1 MARGNTS
8 ARVVITG
15 LGVISP
21 LGLNVTETWAGLT
34 AGRSGIG
41 PITQFDASDFPCQL
55 NASVKGFDASRY
67 MEVKEARRMAL
78 LTQFA
83 VAALAE
89 AQAQAG
95 LDFSKEDPTRVG
107 VCVGSA
113 LGGIPIIEDQV
124 QVLKEHGLR
133 RVNPTLLPAVL
144 VNMPACHLAIQIG
157 AKGPTHTPA
166 AACATGT
173 VAIGEAFR
181 LLQRGEVDVVVAG
194 GADSAMTPI
203 GFASFG
209 RLGALSTRNDDPEN
223 ACRPFDAQRDGTIVG
238 EGAAILILESEEHAR
253 RRGANILAEVAGYGL
268 TEDAYHLVMPEPS
281 GEGAARAIR
290 LAMQEA
296 GWSPADVDYI
306 CAHGTGTGLNDVAET
321 KAIKLALGERAY
333 QVPVS
338 SNKCMVG
345 HMLGA
350 AGAFSAVVTV
360 KTLLEGLIPPT
371 SNWRNPDP
379 ECDLDYVPSR
389 SRPATVQ
396 RALVNA
402 FGFGGQNAVLALQTY
417 AG

>member
-21 LGLNVTETWAGLT
+21 LGLNVAETWAGLI

-41 PITQFDASDFPCQL
+41 PITQFDASDFPCRL

-83 VAALAE
+83 IAALAE
-89 AQAQAG
+89 AQVQAG
-95 LDFSKEDPTRVG
+95 LDFSKEDPHRVG

-113 LGGIPIIEDQV
+113 LGGLSIIEDQV
-124 QVLKEHGLR
+124 HVLRQHGLR
-133 RVNPTLLPAVL
+133 KINPTLLPAVL

-157 AKGPTHTPA
+157 AKGPTQTPA

-181 LLQRGEVDVVVAG
+181 LLQRDEVDVVVAG

-306 CAHGTGTGLNDVAET
+306 CAHGTGTGLNDAAET

-333 QVPVS
+333 QVPIS

-350 AGAFSAVVTV
+350 AGAFSAAVTV

-379 ECDLDYVPSR
+379 ECDLDYVPR
-389 SRPATVQ
+389 QSRPAAVQ
-396 RALVNA
+396 RALVHA
-402 FGFGGQNAVLALQTY
+402 FGFGGQNAVLALQRY
-417 AG
+417 AA